1 MFGRKSQKIPVKTVR
16 TRATE
21 IDREMRAQLI
31 SLRKAI
37 QSRING
43 QIYLTV
49 SPPTSPVDEPA
60 SKH

>member
-1 MFGRKSQKIPVKTVR
+1 MFGRKSQKIPAKT

-37 QSRING
+37 QSRINE